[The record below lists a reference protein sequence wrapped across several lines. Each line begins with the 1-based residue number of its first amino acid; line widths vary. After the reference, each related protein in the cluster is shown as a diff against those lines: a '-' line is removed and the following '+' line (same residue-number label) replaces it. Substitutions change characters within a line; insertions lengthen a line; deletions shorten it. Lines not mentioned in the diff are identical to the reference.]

1 MSFSSANPLTAKR
14 IMQKVGRGLICMFAK
29 KDEAAK
35 IISVAN
41 ERSFNLISLWHRSNH
56 RAIAGEKNGAMKLQ

>member
-1 MSFSSANPLTAKR
+1 
-14 IMQKVGRGLICMFAK
+14 VFAK

-41 ERSFNLISLWHRSNH
+41 ERSDAQPYLGVRSNH
-56 RAIAGEKNGAMKLQ
+56 RAIAVAEEKNGAMKLQ

>member
-1 MSFSSANPLTAKR
+1 
-14 IMQKVGRGLICMFAK
+14 MFAK

-41 ERSFNLISLWHRSNH
+41 ERSFNPISLWHRSNH
-56 RAIAGEKNGAMKLQ
+56 RAIAGEKNSAMKLQ